1 MDDHPSLETSR
12 RLIEISRDLASTLDL
27 DSLLR
32 RIIQVAV
39 EIGGAEA
46 ASLLLYNEKKQ
57 ELYFQSATNAADE
70 PLMQEIVVP
79 RQSVAGWV
87 AINRQPAVVDD
98 VHRDRRFFG
107 KVEKALD
114 FPTRSLLAVP
124 LIARDK
130 LIGVLELVNK
140 LSGVFTDQDLDSMV
154 VLGAQ
159 AAVAIQNARLFQQS
173 DQISELVHELRTPL
187 TSINTIAYLLER
199 PEVTDEQRIS
209 MARTICEETRRLNE
223 LTTNFLDLSR
233 LESGRIKFQFTDVNL
248 PDLMEEVCAIFEPQA
263 AARAVSLRLDF
274 QTALPQ
280 LKADRDKLKQVVIN
294 LLSNAVKYNRP
305 NGQVFIYAWQSQG
318 ALFFSVRDTG
328 IGMDEETRSHLFE
341 NFFRGKN
348 VENESVG
355 TGLGLSISKKII
367 EGHRGQLTVESQP
380 GIGTKFTVQLPLHP

>member
-1 MDDHPSLETSR
+1 MDDHPSLENSR

-32 RIIQVAV
+32 RIIQAAV

-70 PLMQEIVVP
+70 PLMQGIVVP

-87 AINRQPAVVDD
+87 AINRQSAVVDD

-199 PEVTDEQRIS
+199 PEVTDEQRTS

-263 AARAVSLRLDF
+263 AARSVSLRLDF

-355 TGLGLSISKKII
+355 TGLGLSICKKII